1 VPGPASPGP
10 APAGAAPA
18 DPAGAGPGEWLA
30 VHIFY
35 AANPQPLLVKCV
47 GPLVEEL
54 TADGLLAGHFFIN
67 YWLEGPH
74 VRLRLRPADP
84 SVAGTV
90 RDRAGAA
97 ITAFLRRR
105 PALYEMG
112 HGYLGELYNTLF
124 ALEYP
129 AGPPPELLGPD
140 GLMLLRP
147 NNSYG
152 FRRYEPE
159 YGKYGGP
166 AGVALAEWHFQ
177 QSSELVVQ
185 AMRTMNLHM
194 RPILFGVA
202 AQLMMVQAGC
212 FLRAP
217 AADPLAGPLVD
228 RDAVAGFLDRYHHFW
243 HRAFAG
249 TNFIGTAEY
258 QRQYDALAPA
268 LQRRWASTVD
278 ALDSGQTARLPG
290 FLRGWAAHCTELRS
304 RVVALA
310 GAGELLLDRH
320 DGAGPVP
327 VTDPDTALDTLLSP
341 YLHMT
346 NNRFHVTI
354 RDEAYLSYVLGRAL
368 RDSSEL
374 PAAAGG
380 VR

>member
-1 VPGPASPGP
+1 MSRPAV
-10 APAGAAPA
+10 
-18 DPAGAGPGEWLA
+18 GEWLA

-35 AANPQPLLVKCV
+35 AANPQPLLVQCV

-54 TADGLLAGHFFIN
+54 TADSLLAGHFFIN

-74 VRLRLRPADP
+74 VRLRLRPASP
-84 SVAGTV
+84 AVAGQV
-90 RDRAGAA
+90 RDRAATA
-97 ITAFLRRR
+97 ITTFLQRR

-140 GLMLLRP
+140 GLMLLQP
-147 NNSYG
+147 NNSYS
-152 FRRYEPE
+152 FRPYEPE
-159 YGKYGGP
+159 FGKYGGP

-177 QSSELVVQ
+177 RSSELVIH
-185 AMRTMNLHM
+185 ATRTMNLHL

-212 FLRAP
+212 FLRSP
-217 AADPLAGPLVD
+217 GSVD
-228 RDAVAGFLDRYHHFW
+228 RAAVAGFLDRYHHFW

-258 QRQYDALAPA
+258 QRQYDTLAPA
-268 LQRRWASTVD
+268 VQRRWLSTVD

-290 FLRGWAAHCTELRS
+290 FLRGWAEHCDELRS

-320 DGAGPVP
+320 DGAGAVA

-368 RDSSEL
+368 RDVAL

-380 VR
+380 AR